1 MYALEV
7 RAASRNH
14 IWIRCAICETKAPL
28 ERVRQGQ
35 PDLTRWRVLRLPGTV
50 QAACVKWRSVPL
62 LRYGQKSA

>member
-1 MYALEV
+1 MYALEF

-35 PDLTRWRVLRLPGTV
+35 PDMTRW
-50 QAACVKWRSVPL
+50 AC
-62 LRYGQKSA
+62 SAPSRNGAGCLC